1 MLFNRS
7 SSPLSTS
14 AGLSEVTL
22 VQTQMLSGGWLV
34 LETLPLL
41 LRASS
46 NSSTMARSASF
57 SRSSKALSVTVSWP
71 EPRLSIRVCRSW
83 SFCLCWLTWTRRETI
98 YRLSAHFQKQGLEFF
113 PMIFSQ
119 TIKKPYLCLK
129 YQTAGKVT
137 NWTKLPKRRL
147 TAGLTGAV
155 ALMETK
161 STLKVLCEKFG
172 LVW

>member
-1 MLFNRS
+1 MSSTVLRTLCSRFHWVVSVLLMLFNRS

-22 VQTQMLSGGWLV
+22 VQMQSGAWLV

-113 PMIFSQ
+113 PTMFSQ
-119 TIKKPYLCLK
+119 NYKKNPIY
-129 YQTAGKVT
+129 V
-137 NWTKLPKRRL
+137 
-147 TAGLTGAV
+147 
-155 ALMETK
+155 
-161 STLKVLCEKFG
+161 
-172 LVW
+172 